1 MTPTS
6 AAAARAAGVTAYEL
20 RLAGHL
26 DDHWSGTL
34 GDLALIRCPDGTTT
48 LTGPV
53 ADQAKLHG
61 VLARVR
67 DLGVP
72 LLSLRAITSE
82 IPGDADEANSAVP
95 PALAH
100 PLRTDRL
107 TLRSGTLDDAYATW
121 GYRRLEALGEWLTEI
136 PTDLGA
142 YRSTFA
148 EPYRLAATVIVEHDG
163 QVIGD
168 FMLRVEDGWAQA
180 EVADQARAT
189 QAELGCVL
197 DPAHTGHGYA
207 TEAARALLD
216 HCFTTLRVRRVIA
229 SCFVANDSSCRLME
243 RLGMRREGLAIA
255 ESLHRSGQWLDTAT
269 YAVLATERRHWSN
282 RTVPTPSR

>member
-1 MTPTS
+1 MTTKT
-6 AAAARAAGVTAYEL
+6 AAAARVAGVTAYEL

-26 DDHWSGTL
+26 DDHWSGML

-53 ADQAKLHG
+53 ADQAQLHG
-61 VLARVR
+61 VLVRVR
-67 DLGVP
+67 DLGVT
-72 LLSLRAITSE
+72 LLSLRAITSDTPSRAAE
-82 IPGDADEANSAVP
+82 MDGAVR
-95 PALAH
+95 PALAQ
-100 PLRTDRL
+100 PLFTDRL
-107 TLRSGTLDDAYATW
+107 RLRSGTVDDAYATW
-121 GYRRLEALGEWLTEI
+121 GYRRLEAVAEWLTEI

-148 EPYRLAATVIVEHDG
+148 DPHRLAATVIVEHEG

-189 QAELGCVL
+189 QVELGWVL
-197 DPAHTGHGYA
+197 DPAHTGHGYD

-216 HCFTTLRVRRVIA
+216 HCFTTLRVRRVVA
-229 SCFVANDSSCRLME
+229 GCFVANDSSCRLME

-255 ESLHRSGQWLDTAT
+255 ASLHRSGQWLDTAP
-269 YAVLATERRHWSN
+269 YAVLATEWRQ
-282 RTVPTPSR
+282 